1 MIIIK
6 WQSWAVCGSSHN
18 WWLLF
23 PGEKRTLFPINEP
36 LSSVFD
42 NKNQVTTDWMGIPCT
57 EMWIEWTDTVNNSI
71 WNQGNGLKSM
81 GLEEVS
87 V

>member
-1 MIIIK
+1 MITIK
-6 WQSWAVCGSSHN
+6 WQSWAVRGSSHD
-18 WWLLF
+18 WWLLI
-23 PGEKRTLFPINEP
+23 PGEKKNIISQEWTIL
-36 LSSVFD
+36 LD